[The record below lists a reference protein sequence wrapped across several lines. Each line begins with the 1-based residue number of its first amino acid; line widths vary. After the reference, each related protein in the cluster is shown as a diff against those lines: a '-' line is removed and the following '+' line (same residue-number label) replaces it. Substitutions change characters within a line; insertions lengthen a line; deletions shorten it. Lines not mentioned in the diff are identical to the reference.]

1 MSNEAENEP
10 HAARNPS
17 LTSSITETGPVTRV
31 LKVEVPAGRLAQSM
45 DATFSQLAGRA
56 KLPGFRRGKVPRK
69 VLEREYGTDVREQVI
84 SDLTESACRDA
95 IAEHRLTPV
104 ANPRLL
110 NRKVNEAGALEFEVR
125 VEIRPEFK
133 LKPYR
138 ALDLVHRVIRVEDR
152 HVDASLESL
161 RERMAELIPEE
172 DRVNVAQGDVVLVDM
187 YAFVDGK
194 PLDSA
199 SGKGVVIEV
208 GRGRF
213 PDDLERQLV
222 GVTRGIPTPIDVR
235 FSPEHRDSAI
245 AGKLVRFQVTVREI
259 KNKILP
265 AVDDEF
271 ARTVD
276 VDGCNTVADLR
287 DRIRQ
292 DLERRAQSDGERRA
306 RSELLELL
314 VAAYSFEV
322 PESLLDRRIAEMA
335 HDLGVREVTEQQ
347 IEELRKAFR
356 PEAAKQV
363 RVGFVLDSI
372 AAAEQLE
379 VSEEDLRSEVNRM
392 AASAGANAE
401 QVREHYAPASRA
413 RESLR
418 IGMLRDKAVDR
429 VVELA
434 SRREVMIDASQVADR
449 QGSG

>member
-1 MSNEAENEP
+1 
-10 HAARNPS
+10 
-17 LTSSITETGPVTRV
+17 
-31 LKVEVPAGRLAQSM
+31 
-45 DATFSQLAGRA
+45 
-56 KLPGFRRGKVPRK
+56 
-69 VLEREYGTDVREQVI
+69 
-84 SDLTESACRDA
+84 
-95 IAEHRLTPV
+95 
-104 ANPRLL
+104 
-110 NRKVNEAGALEFEVR
+110 
-125 VEIRPEFK
+125 
-133 LKPYR
+133 
-138 ALDLVHRVIRVEDR
+138 
-152 HVDASLESL
+152 
-161 RERMAELIPEE
+161 
-172 DRVNVAQGDVVLVDM
+172 
-187 YAFVDGK
+187 
-194 PLDSA
+194 
-199 SGKGVVIEV
+199 
-208 GRGRF
+208 
-213 PDDLERQLV
+213 
-222 GVTRGIPTPIDVR
+222 
-235 FSPEHRDSAI
+235 
-245 AGKLVRFQVTVREI
+245 
-259 KNKILP
+259 
-265 AVDDEF
+265 
-271 ARTVD
+271 
-276 VDGCNTVADLR
+276 VADLR

>member
-1 MSNEAENEP
+1 
-10 HAARNPS
+10 
-17 LTSSITETGPVTRV
+17 
-31 LKVEVPAGRLAQSM
+31 
-45 DATFSQLAGRA
+45 
-56 KLPGFRRGKVPRK
+56 
-69 VLEREYGTDVREQVI
+69 
-84 SDLTESACRDA
+84 
-95 IAEHRLTPV
+95 
-104 ANPRLL
+104 
-110 NRKVNEAGALEFEVR
+110 VNEAGALEFEVR

-138 ALDLVHRVIRVEDR
+138 ALDLVRRVIRVEER

-161 RERMAELIPEE
+161 RERMAELTPEE
-172 DRVNVAQGDVVLVDM
+172 DRVNVARGDVIVADL

-213 PDDLERQLV
+213 PEDLERQLV

-235 FSPEHRDSAI
+235 FSPEHREAAV
-245 AGKLVRFQVTVREI
+245 AGKLVRFQATVREI

-276 VDGCNTVADLR
+276 LDGCNTVADLR

-322 PESLLDRRIAEMA
+322 PESLLDRRIAEIA
-335 HDLGVREVTEQQ
+335 HDLGVREITEEQV
-347 IEELRKAFR
+347 EELRKAFR

-372 AAAEQLE
+372 AAAEHLE
-379 VSEEDLRSEVNRM
+379 VSDEEVGSEVNRM

-401 QVREHYAPASRA
+401 QVREHYAPTSRA

-434 SRREVMIDASQVADR
+434 SRREVMIDASQVADP